1 MFLTLYFYLQ
11 LGFGESIQQQ
21 VGPWKL
27 SLPGNTQTS
36 FLFLFEISTFCALSS
51 GCVLDAACGDS
62 HSLALLTES
71 EDGRGSTL

>member
-1 MFLTLYFYLQ
+1 MQ

-27 SLPGNTQTS
+27 SLPGTTQS
-36 FLFLFEISTFCALSS
+36 LAFICEHSLFDARLS